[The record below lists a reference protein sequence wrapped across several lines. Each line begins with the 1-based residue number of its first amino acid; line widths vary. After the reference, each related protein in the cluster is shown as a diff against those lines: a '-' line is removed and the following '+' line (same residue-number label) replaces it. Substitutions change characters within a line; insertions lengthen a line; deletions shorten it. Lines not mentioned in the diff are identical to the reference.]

1 MRRRL
6 LIILIFLLAGAVVN
20 VAVAWTC
27 AIKVN
32 PLNGKVKDALEN
44 VLGMQGFAVM
54 RFSRSGATLITCYR
68 CNGALHP
75 SDVQGDPAA
84 LLDYWTGF
92 HQPTPEYESGT
103 TLKEERIAHGCGWPM
118 LTFWCETYGDLIGW
132 GPFGG
137 PLRGGVDTEHSP
149 WKRDVGRRRSF
160 LTIPAVLPLRPI
172 WPGFVVNTLF
182 YAAILWPLIC
192 GHLVPGRF
200 LWRFLRRR
208 RGLCPWCAYP
218 MGESAVCTECGK
230 ELPQRA
236 VAI

>member
-118 LTFWCETYGDLIGW
+118 LTFWCETYAVEAGRWQETIVPHDSSGLAASAHLARLRRQHALLRRDPVAAHLRPPRPGALPVALPPATTRPVPVVRVPDGRVGGVYRVRQGATAASRGDL
-132 GPFGG
+132 
-137 PLRGGVDTEHSP
+137 T
-149 WKRDVGRRRSF
+149 
-160 LTIPAVLPLRPI
+160 
-172 WPGFVVNTLF
+172 
-182 YAAILWPLIC
+182 
-192 GHLVPGRF
+192 
-200 LWRFLRRR
+200 
-208 RGLCPWCAYP
+208 
-218 MGESAVCTECGK
+218 
-230 ELPQRA
+230 
-236 VAI
+236 